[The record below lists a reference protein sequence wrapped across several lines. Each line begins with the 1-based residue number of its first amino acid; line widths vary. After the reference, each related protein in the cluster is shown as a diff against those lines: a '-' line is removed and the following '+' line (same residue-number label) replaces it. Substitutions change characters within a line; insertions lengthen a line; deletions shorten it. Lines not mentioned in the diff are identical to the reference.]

1 MQFYAQI
8 NWLIFSS
15 TSELNTNC
23 KATWVKKMGAAVITF
38 SAGCGIGAAGFM
50 FASVLAFGLPVILAI
65 VVLFAS
71 GAGAEP

>member
-1 MQFYAQI
+1 M
-8 NWLIFSS
+8 
-15 TSELNTNC
+15 
-23 KATWVKKMGAAVITF
+23 KKMGAAVITF

-50 FASVLAFGLPVILAI
+50 FAPVLAFGLPVILAI